1 MSSIYTGLLMNIRP
15 SLWHKHMHT
24 NHIILFSRT
33 QIKENK
39 KTKMLISAFSGYE
52 METYN
57 TCSRKVWLLTQ
68 TGIFLLSAC
77 LLWVNTWASTVM
89 LTVVTEQFNKM
100 EWMNNNELEFTAYCR
115 QYRFFLLVTVTTETQ
130 NLLLPILWNLWW
142 PKFHLL
148 PSLQEWKIHSIHLEM
163 FCLVLKL
170 QEMQQEKQH
179 IPSLIQKMQMV
190 ISMTNNHTVLYF
202 SFDFN
207 MHNALN
213 VTFGLVQTKTR
224 ALIP

>member
-1 MSSIYTGLLMNIRP
+1 
-15 SLWHKHMHT
+15 
-24 NHIILFSRT
+24 
-33 QIKENK
+33 
-39 KTKMLISAFSGYE
+39 
-52 METYN
+52 
-57 TCSRKVWLLTQ
+57 
-68 TGIFLLSAC
+68 
-77 LLWVNTWASTVM
+77 
-89 LTVVTEQFNKM
+89 
-100 EWMNNNELEFTAYCR
+100 
-115 QYRFFLLVTVTTETQ
+115 
-130 NLLLPILWNLWW
+130 
-142 PKFHLL
+142 
-148 PSLQEWKIHSIHLEM
+148 
-163 FCLVLKL
+163 VLKL